1 MNIKKLSEIM
11 EVRAGHT
18 FRGKA
23 EDASRSDGY
32 KVVQIKDIR
41 EGGVDFSILP
51 FAAVEPGK
59 AKKTLRS
66 DDILIPLRGNR
77 IEAVLLELPSDQSII
92 TTNQVAILSA
102 PEVGVN
108 SGYICWYLNSS
119 EGHSQIS
126 RLKAGSVISNV
137 GLKDLS
143 DLSVPLPNLGAQ
155 LKIAKAYRNWIC
167 QKQVM
172 ESLARN
178 GEEVLDTFC
187 VQVMRGQS

>member
-1 MNIKKLSEIM
+1 M

-23 EDASRSDGY
+23 EDVSRSDGY

-41 EGGVDFSILP
+41 EGGVDFSALP

-59 AKKTLRS
+59 VKNILRS

-77 IEAVLLELPSDQSII
+77 IEAVLLELLNDQPII

-102 PEVGVN
+102 PEMGVN
-108 SGYICWYLNSS
+108 PSYICWYLNSS

-143 DLSVPLPNLGAQ
+143 ELSVPLPKLSIQKN
-155 LKIAKAYRNWIC
+155 IAKAYKNWMC
-167 QKQVM
+167 QKQIL

-178 GEEVLDTFC
+178 GEQVLDAFC
-187 VQVMRGQS
+187 IELLRDHS

>member
-1 MNIKKLSEIM
+1 MM

-23 EDASRSDGY
+23 EDGSRNDGY

-41 EGGVDFSILP
+41 EGGVDFSVLP

-59 AKKTLRS
+59 AKNILRS

-77 IEAVLLELPSDQSII
+77 IEAVLLELPSDLSVI
-92 TTNQVAILSA
+92 TTNQVAILGAPREGVKSA
-102 PEVGVN
+102 
-108 SGYICWYLNSS
+108 YICWYLNSS

-126 RLKAGSVISNV
+126 RLKVGSVISNI

-143 DLSVPLPNLGAQ
+143 DLLVPLPNPDTQ
-155 LKIAKAYRNWIC
+155 TKIAKAYKNWIC
-167 QKQVM
+167 QKQIL
-172 ESLARN
+172 ESLTRN
-178 GEEVLDTFC
+178 GEEILGAFC
-187 VQVMRGQS
+187 TQLLREDS

>member
-1 MNIKKLSEIM
+1 LNIEKLSEIM

-23 EDASRSDGY
+23 EDVSRSDGY

-41 EGGVDFSILP
+41 EGGVDFSALP

-59 AKKTLRS
+59 AKNILCS

-77 IEAVLLELPSDQSII
+77 VEAVLIELPSNQPVI
-92 TTNQVAILSA
+92 TTNQVAILRA
-102 PEVGVN
+102 PETGV
-108 SGYICWYLNSS
+108 SSAYICWYLNSS

-126 RLKAGSVISNV
+126 RLKVGSVISNV

-143 DLSVPLPNLGAQ
+143 ELLVPLPTIETQ
-155 LKIAKAYRNWIC
+155 QKIAKAYKNWMC
-167 QKQVM
+167 QKQVL
-172 ESLARN
+172 ELLVTN
-178 GEEVLDTFC
+178 GEEMLDAFC
-187 VQVMRGQS
+187 AEFLRDYS

>member
-1 MNIKKLSEIM
+1 M

-23 EDASRSDGY
+23 EDASRSEGY
-32 KVVQIKDIR
+32 KLIQIKDIR
-41 EGGVDFSILP
+41 EGGVDFSVLP
-51 FAAVEPGK
+51 FAAVDRGK
-59 AKKTLRS
+59 AKNILRS

-77 IEAVLLELPSDQSII
+77 IEAVLLELPSDQPII

-102 PEVGVN
+102 QGRGVN
-108 SGYICWYLNSS
+108 SAYICWYINSS

-143 DLSVPLPNLGAQ
+143 DVSVPLPNLDAQ

-167 QKQVM
+167 QKQVL
-172 ESLARN
+172 ESLVRN
-178 GEEVLDTFC
+178 GEEVLDAFC
-187 VQVMRGQS
+187 IQVMRGRS

>member
-1 MNIKKLSEIM
+1 M

-23 EDASRSDGY
+23 EDVRRSDGY

-41 EGGVDFSILP
+41 EGGVDFSALP

-59 AKKTLRS
+59 AKNILRS

-77 IEAVLLELPSDQSII
+77 IEAVLLELPSDQPVI
-92 TTNQVAILSA
+92 TTNQVAILRA
-102 PEVGVN
+102 PETGVN
-108 SGYICWYLNSS
+108 SAYICWYLNSS

-143 DLSVPLPNLGAQ
+143 ELLVPLPKLGTQ
-155 LKIAKAYRNWIC
+155 QKIAKAYKNWIC
-167 QKQVM
+167 QKQIL
-172 ESLARN
+172 ELLARN
-178 GEEVLDTFC
+178 GEQVLDAFC
-187 VQVMRGQS
+187 TKLLRDHS